1 MLPTILLRK
10 EKTWF
15 SWFVIFDWGKVMF
28 KIIYTDFREIFSF
41 SFLGIHALVMLNF
54 TCYLYSTVKPA
65 IKVVLCLNFC
75 RPSIHTLT
83 LWEGLWWF
91 WKREMLFLS
100 ITSLS
105 RYQPSPS
112 FSKAGFECTQKCCL
126 FACDDVIEIL
136 EL

>member
-1 MLPTILLRK
+1 
-10 EKTWF
+10 
-15 SWFVIFDWGKVMF
+15 MF
-28 KIIYTDFREIFSF
+28 KLYTQISVIY
-41 SFLGIHALVMLNF
+41 FLFLFWVFLLLLMLNF
-54 TCYLYSTVKPA
+54 TCYLYSIVKSA

-105 RYQPSPS
+105 RYQPSPG
-112 FSKAGFECTQKCCL
+112 FSKVGFECTQKCCL
-126 FACDDVIEIL
+126 FVCDDVIEIL
-136 EL
+136 ELYKRVNS